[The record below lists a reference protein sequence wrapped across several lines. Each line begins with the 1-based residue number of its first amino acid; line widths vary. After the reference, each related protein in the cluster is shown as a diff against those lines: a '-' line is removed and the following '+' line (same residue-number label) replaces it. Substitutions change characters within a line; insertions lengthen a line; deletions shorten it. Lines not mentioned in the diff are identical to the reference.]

1 MLFLYAM
8 KAYAGSEI
16 GVFSFGSP
24 INGSA
29 LLIILLHQVIESRTV
44 VSQSQLFNANLSS
57 IMQCN
62 LKSKS
67 FEKLLHSMPHCV
79 LTKHYNTIYTNSQ
92 RFGIV
97 KNLCF

>member
-1 MLFLYAM
+1 MSKRVNTIQMYFSEQCSRIIIHIFLYAM
-8 KAYAGSEI
+8 KAYAGSDI

-44 VSQSQLFNANLSS
+44 VSQSQLFNANVSS
-57 IMQCN
+57 IMQSN

-67 FEKLLHSMPHCV
+67 LE
-79 LTKHYNTIYTNSQ
+79 
-92 RFGIV
+92 
-97 KNLCF
+97 